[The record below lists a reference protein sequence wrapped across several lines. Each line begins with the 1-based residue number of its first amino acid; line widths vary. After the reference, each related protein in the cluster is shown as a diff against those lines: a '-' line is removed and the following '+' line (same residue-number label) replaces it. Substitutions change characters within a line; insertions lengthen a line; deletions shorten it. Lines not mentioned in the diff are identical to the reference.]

1 MPHLSTT
8 VYLNDGDYQLLG
20 FNTYAPARLRQ
31 AAHFDLHIL
40 DHVPAEHV
48 GPGGLEIV
56 FEQLNIPHP
65 QYTWAIDYRRAGH
78 RSLSVGDVVVLG
90 ETAWECA
97 AVGWAPITAD
107 ELRAALPATH

>member
-1 MPHLSTT
+1 MPQLSTI
-8 VYLNDGDYQLLG
+8 VYLNDGDHHFLG

-40 DHVPAEHV
+40 DHVPAEHL
-48 GPGGLEIV
+48 GAGALEIV
-56 FEQLNIPHP
+56 FEQLNIPYP
-65 QYTWAIDYRRAGH
+65 QHTWAIDYRRAGH

-90 ETAWECA
+90 ETAWACA
-97 AVGWAPITAD
+97 AVGWTPITAD